1 MLTIKFNFRSERNK
15 IKKISCVF
23 FAFKLVWGAETQYRS
38 EYVYAD
44 NVEVLFIRISFER
57 RAKRLQREIDGK
69 KFPNIGIFNKFF
81 CAAFSGERDTQ

>member
-1 MLTIKFNFRSERNK
+1 
-15 IKKISCVF
+15 VF
-23 FAFKLVWGAETQYRS
+23 SSHLNWFFGEEAREVRQQYRS

-69 KFPNIGIFNKFF
+69 KFPNVGIFNKFL
-81 CAAFSGERDTQ
+81 CAFSGLRERARPVRNIFYKKK